1 MGEVIFLVRLH
12 MAFHKAGKHESNLL
26 SHLMGINWNQPA
38 AKTAQPTSQNGGED
52 WLPLFVYQESDEID
66 IIVPATSRSFAQA
79 AIHET

>member
-52 WLPLFVYQESDEID
+52 WLPLFVYQESDEMKV
-66 IIVPATSRSFAQA
+66 IVPSTSRSFAQA
-79 AIHET
+79 GSHP